1 MTDTT
6 SSNSTMTD
14 GQFNILINLSSIPAV
29 VRGLE
34 FLWNENKALR
44 AELAQVKRKTTQRK
58 IEYSVWDNTEP
69 IVSHIC
75 SIPSATEKGVF
86 HCVRTP
92 PKPGTPSCTC
102 KGFQY
107 TGRCKHL
114 NQVGNNSSGRQC
126 PNVRVLTWRGHEFT
140 SDMWDKFKTH
150 GWSNDWGEF
159 PDSIPDLVS
168 DESDEEESDAGEDES
183 EEEGEDE
190 SEEEGEDEDAGE
202 DDEDAGEDESE
213 EEGEDE
219 DAGEDESEE
228 GEDESEEEGEDES
241 DEGGG
246 DEDAGDEDADDD
258 DDESDDAC
266 STDTFIGDKG
276 WWKSPGVCRKFIPAR
291 IVEYR
296 GNNKYMISTE
306 GTDDVLCDIGAEVAG
321 GTWRWTEPD
330 VDRTFTKYDMIAV
343 LSSQAEGTLL
353 GKLTPIT
360 ADGLCKIIDCLAGYV
375 DK

>member
-190 SEEEGEDEDAGE
+190 S
-202 DDEDAGEDESE
+202 
-213 EEGEDE
+213 
-219 DAGEDESEE
+219 
-228 GEDESEEEGEDES
+228 

-291 IVEYR
+291 IIEYR

-353 GKLTPIT
+353 GKLAPIT

>member
-6 SSNSTMTD
+6 SSDSTMTD
-14 GQFNILINLSSIPAV
+14 GQFNILINTPGSTV
-29 VRGLE
+29 TVRGLK
-34 FLWNENKALR
+34 FLWNEIKALR
-44 AELAQVKRKTTQRK
+44 AELAQVNRLSNLPK
-58 IEYSVWDNTEP
+58 IEYSVWDNIEP

-92 PKPGTPSCTC
+92 PKPGKPSCTC

-126 PNVRVLTWRGHEFT
+126 PNVQVLTWRGHEFT
-140 SDMWDKFKTH
+140 SNMWDQFKTH

-168 DESDEEESDAGEDES
+168 DESDEDESDEEESDADDDES

-190 SEEEGEDEDAGE
+190 ADGDAGE
-202 DDEDAGEDESE
+202 DDEDA
-213 EEGEDE
+213 
-219 DAGEDESEE
+219 
-228 GEDESEEEGEDES
+228 
-241 DEGGG
+241 
-246 DEDAGDEDADDD
+246 DD
-258 DDESDDAC
+258 DDEADDAC

-291 IVEYR
+291 IIEYR
-296 GNNKYMISTE
+296 GNNKYMISRE
-306 GTDDVLCDIGAEVAG
+306 GADDVLCDIGAEVAG

-353 GKLTPIT
+353 GKLAPIS